1 MVKFWFSAIDIRKT
15 YKLLSAVFSLVLI
28 SNFLTILNAQGSTYE
43 NSVDTVVGSLPSVVK
58 RGLYLV
64 TGDIFVPP
72 GSTVTIEAGTV
83 FMFKE
88 FTGLHVQGVLYAQ
101 GEPARSIV
109 FTSASDSAF
118 SGNHSKYA
126 APYDWNGIDVYEG
139 APGTTFSYSAVRYS
153 VYGIRS
159 QTEFLKIDHV
169 SFTKNGKSA
178 LSIKNDRKEITDSIF
193 SLGTTPVK
201 IDPPMQR
208 VIPDSSQL
216 TTATTS
222 NPASSVESYSSSV
235 TPMFQSKANNEKQ
248 AIVNLDQND
257 MKSVVTQKAKPQLVL
272 EPPPVR
278 KKSGARTIFRV
289 VGTALFVGGG
299 VAGVYFGEEFLK
311 DRKRLN
317 DLSDLDA
324 REKQLYTSADWQKAK
339 NDRDFAYLMTAASA
353 GAGVLGLTSF
363 VISFAF

>member
-1 MVKFWFSAIDIRKT
+1 MVKFGFSTIDSKKT
-15 YKLLSAVFSLVLI
+15 YKHLSFIISFVLI
-28 SNFLTILNAQGSTYE
+28 SNFLTLLNAQEITYA
-43 NSVDTVVGSLPSVVK
+43 NSMDTVVGSLPSVVK
-58 RGLYLV
+58 SGLYLV

-109 FTSASDSAF
+109 FTSASDSVF
-118 SGNHSKYA
+118 SGNPSKYA
-126 APYDWNGIDVYEG
+126 APYDWNGIDVYDG

-178 LSIKNDRKEITDSIF
+178 LSIKNERKEITDSLF
-193 SLGTTPVK
+193 SFGTFTTK
-201 IDPPMQR
+201 IDMPIQN
-208 VIPDSSQL
+208 VIPATSLL
-216 TTATTS
+216 TTAKTS
-222 NPASSVESYSSSV
+222 EPARSVESDSSRLIPIS
-235 TPMFQSKANNEKQ
+235 QSKADNKKQ
-248 AIVNLDQND
+248 AVINVDQND
-257 MKSVVTQKAKPQLVL
+257 TKSVEIQKAKPQLVL
-272 EPPPVR
+272 EPPSVR
-278 KKSGARTIFRV
+278 KKSGARTFFRV
-289 VGTALFVGGG
+289 VGTALFIGSG
-299 VAGVYFGEEFLK
+299 ATGVYFGEKFLK

-324 REKQLYTSADWQKAK
+324 NEMQLYTSSDWQKAK
-339 NDRDFAYLMTAASA
+339 NDRDFDYIMTAVSA
-353 GAGVLGLTSF
+353 GVGVLGLTSF